1 MPSNSRLVATSLT
14 NKAATS
20 PVSRVVTVS
29 KAVVIAS
36 RVVTVNRAVDIA
48 SKVVTVN
55 KVADIVNRA
64 VATVSKVADI
74 VNRAD
79 ISRVV
84 TNKVVMSKADINK
97 VDTASAPNANKV
109 GRSLKCALCRVPS
122 LWSMKSPL
130 STRIWR
136 FA

>member
-1 MPSNSRLVATSLT
+1 MATSLA

-29 KAVVIAS
+29 KAVV
-36 RVVTVNRAVDIA
+36 IA

-74 VNRAD
+74 VSRAD